1 MCPEKIII
9 PENTCTTVFIVALF
23 TIARIWKQPKFLS
36 TDESI
41 KKMCYR
47 YTVDYYSVI
56 AMNETG

>member
-41 KKMCYR
+41 KKMWYR